1 MNNKTWDSTVGD
13 GGEYIE
19 TPEKMNDLLINK
31 NPCDNCTLHSPCTG
45 SCSKWNVWYRDVLE
59 KLWQYEI
66 AEQEGKLMIL
76 PCKIGSTVYIIKDNC
91 DYPDDC
97 YQSKLCDKC
106 KYRNIY
112 IEEDTFLLKDII
124 DNLDDFGKTIFL
136 KKEEAERI
144 LMEGSL

>member
-1 MNNKTWDSTVGD
+1 MS
-13 GGEYIE
+13 
-19 TPEKMNDLLINK
+19 DLSIDK
-31 NPCDNCTLHSPCTG
+31 NPCKNCTLYHPCTG
-45 SCSKWNVWYRDVLE
+45 PCQKWDEWYDNAMT
-59 KLWQYEI
+59 KLTQYEI
-66 AEQEGKLMIL
+66 AHQEEKLMIL

-144 LMEGSL
+144 LMEGNL